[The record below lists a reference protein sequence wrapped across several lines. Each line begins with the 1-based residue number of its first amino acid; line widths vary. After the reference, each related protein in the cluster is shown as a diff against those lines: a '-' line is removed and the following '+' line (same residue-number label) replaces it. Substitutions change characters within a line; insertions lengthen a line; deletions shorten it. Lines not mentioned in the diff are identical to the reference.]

1 MAMMERPSVTVMA
14 DGGKYWEHEFEK
26 FYLKVFVPKTE
37 IDGEVVNY
45 SFRAPLLLVF
55 EENRKSMDE
64 AIEFAKTTGL
74 ADIAS
79 AVDSSVLF
87 VYPTREGGWK
97 NADQD
102 LYVSLIS
109 EIKMNPYYKDGIIE
123 ITDFFTKEFKGFFVK
138 GAIFR
143 ADIYSFGA
151 SADYVAKNLIK
162 TIQGEYLWGPGEI
175 TPACLSMENLSVMPE
190 VERKDIAIL
199 SVGNSN
205 EINNAFLKPKK
216 GFENFESEGCQ
227 NLLIKDK
234 ADYKADFKA
243 FVRQFKMWCGN
254 VEIEP
259 DFEAL
264 NMTEEAGFTLVQ
276 TSPDNRGRYKDAKE
290 HKVGYFAYYNND
302 LFDKGPV
309 PLLIGFHGGGD
320 STMYLTFV
328 SGWWEIAHRYG
339 FLYVAIENHQDVTAT
354 EVIEVLNDL
363 KKKYKIDEHRIYCSG
378 FSMGSG
384 KTWDMYQ
391 EYPQVFA
398 GMAPQCALFPVRN
411 NPFGKDLGD
420 KLNTTVAVPLFYAGG
435 EKSHLPE
442 LPFQAESG
450 MERIQYAADVQKL
463 KKKFDVSYA
472 DKDNWADKIWGV
484 PGDRVEKVH
493 DDSRD
498 ANLTIN
504 YYDSEDGV
512 CRTAFASVDNQVH
525 ECRHHTN
532 EQAWK
537 FISQFTR

>member
-1 MAMMERPSVTVMA
+1 MAMMERPAVTVLE

-37 IDGEVVNY
+37 IDGEALNY

-55 EENRKSMDE
+55 EENRKTKEE
-64 AIEFAKTTGL
+64 AVRFAEETGL

-79 AVDSSVLF
+79 SVDSSVLF
-87 VYPTREGGWK
+87 VYPTCDGGWK
-97 NADQD
+97 NADEN
-102 LYVSLIS
+102 LYISLIS
-109 EIKMNPYYKDGIIE
+109 EIKMNPFYKDGIIE
-123 ITDFFTKEFKGFFVK
+123 ITDFFTKEFKGNFVR

-151 SADYVAKNLIK
+151 SADYAATHLLKKLD
-162 TIQGEYLWGPGEI
+162 GEYLWGPGEI
-175 TPACLSMENLSVMPE
+175 TAACVSMESLSVAPK
-190 VERKDIAIL
+190 VERKDIGII
-199 SVGNSN
+199 SVGNSD
-205 EINNAFLKPKK
+205 EINKAFD
-216 GFENFESEGCQ
+216 GCQ

-234 ADYKADFKA
+234 ADYKADYYA
-243 FVRQFKMWCGN
+243 FVRKFKMWCGN
-254 VEIEP
+254 MEIEP
-259 DFEAL
+259 DFAAL
-264 NMTEEAGFTLVQ
+264 DMKEDPNITVVK
-276 TSPDNRGRYKDAKE
+276 TSEDNRGFYKDTKE

-302 LFDKGPV
+302 IFDKGPA
-309 PLLIGFHGGGD
+309 PLVVGFHGGGD
-320 STMYLTFV
+320 SSMYLTFV
-328 SGWWEIAHRYG
+328 AGWWEVAHKYG
-339 FLYVAIENHQDVTAT
+339 FLFVSLENHQNVTAT
-354 EVIEVLNDL
+354 EVVEVIEDI
-363 KKKYKIDEHRIYCSG
+363 KKKYNVDTHRIYCTG

-391 EYPQVFA
+391 EYPEIFA

-442 LPFQAESG
+442 LPFQAETG
-450 MERIQYAADVQKL
+450 MERIQYAAEVNKL
-463 KKKFDVSYA
+463 KAKFDVKYA
-472 DKDNWADKIWGV
+472 DKENWADPIWGV
-484 PGDRVEKVH
+484 PGDRKEVVH

-504 YYDSEDGV
+504 YYTSEDGV

-525 ECRHHTN
+525 ECRRHTN

>member
-26 FYLKVFVPKTE
+26 FYLKVFVPKTD

-55 EENRKSMDE
+55 EENRRSMDE
-64 AIEFAKTTGL
+64 AIEFAKTSGL

-87 VYPTREGGWK
+87 VYPTCDGAWK

-123 ITDFFTKEFKGFFVK
+123 ITDFFTKEFKGYFVK

-143 ADIYSFGA
+143 ADIYSYGA

-175 TPACLSMENLSVMPE
+175 TPACLSMEGLSVIPE
-190 VERKDIAIL
+190 VERNDIAIL
-199 SVGNSN
+199 SVGNSD

-216 GFENFESEGCQ
+216 DFKDFESERCRH
-227 NLLIKDK
+227 LLVKDK

-243 FVRQFKMWCGN
+243 FVRKFKMWCGN
-254 VEIEP
+254 MEIEP
-259 DFEAL
+259 DFEKL
-264 NMTEEAGFTLVQ
+264 DMTEEAGFTLVQ
-276 TSPDNRGRYKDAKE
+276 TSADNRGRYKDQKE
-290 HKVGYFAYYNND
+290 HKVGYFAYYNNN

-363 KKKYKIDEHRIYCSG
+363 KKKYSIDEHRIYCSG

-391 EYPQVFA
+391 EYPSVFA

-463 KKKFDVSYA
+463 KKKFDVKYE
-472 DKDNWADKIWGV
+472 DKDKWADPIWGV

-498 ANLTIN
+498 ATLTIN

-512 CRTAFASVDNQVH
+512 CRTAFASIDNQVH